1 MEGLFVPQ
9 AWLNRPPQRSAFVK
23 DVSEEHYL
31 FVKRVAQFQNIRT
44 IYTDLLTGH
53 YVPSIGAKRVEE
65 IQEADSTITA
75 EMVPT
80 MMFVL
85 YSFFFSLVEDS
96 SDGLDAF
103 RIWRKKYPEEEQ
115 AIEALEALVKPL
127 RNDLR
132 SFRNKLGFHG
142 SRSFTDESKG
152 LELFANHSGERV
164 MQIMTRFTSLNAG
177 FLIQDAAERNDSEED
192 RRKARSWIDANIE
205 RCKAMTKVASS
216 FV

>member
-1 MEGLFVPQ
+1 M
-9 AWLNRPPQRSAFVK
+9 K
-23 DVSEEHYL
+23 DVNEEHYL
-31 FVKRVAQFQNIRT
+31 FVKRVIQFQNIRT

-53 YVPSIGAKRVEE
+53 YVPSIGAMRVEE

-85 YSFFFSLVEDS
+85 YSFFFSLIEDS

-115 AIEALEALVKPL
+115 AIEALEGLVKPL
-127 RNDLR
+127 QNDLR
-132 SFRNKLGFHG
+132 FFRNKLGFHG
-142 SRSFTDESKG
+142 SRSYAEESKG
-152 LELFANHSGERV
+152 FDLFANHSGERV
-164 MQIMTRFTSLNAG
+164 MQIMTRFSSLNAG
-177 FLIQDAAERNDSEED
+177 FLMKDMAERNDSEED

-205 RCKAMTKVASS
+205 RCAAMTKPGPS
-216 FV
+216 FA